1 MADFLQICSKR
12 WGIGSWDYG
21 TDRDFSILKGVGL
34 FYGFMDFF
42 VYNIGV
48 YVGWLCWVCFSDIIF
63 PLVYIYE
70 QISTQYR
77 EHTSRDSDQKV

>member
-48 YVGWLCWVCFSDIIF
+48 YVG
-63 PLVYIYE
+63 
-70 QISTQYR
+70 
-77 EHTSRDSDQKV
+77 